1 MKIVQ
6 RSRRHRI
13 IGGVCGGI
21 GEYFDIDPLFIRVL
35 FVVFTCLYGVGII
48 VYIVLWI
55 ITPSAPLETAYNET
69 ETATQRQTEY
79 ETENAQRSDLNQMPS
94 QNSEKA
100 NKNRFLIG
108 LILIIIGALILVN
121 ELLPYIDG
129 EYIWSALFIIVGVY
143 LIILSLRGKKS
154 DEN

>member
-1 MKIVQ
+1 
-6 RSRRHRI
+6 
-13 IGGVCGGI
+13 
-21 GEYFDIDPLFIRVL
+21 
-35 FVVFTCLYGVGII
+35 
-48 VYIVLWI
+48 
-55 ITPSAPLETAYNET
+55 
-69 ETATQRQTEY
+69 
-79 ETENAQRSDLNQMPS
+79 MPS
-94 QNSEKA
+94 QNSERA

-121 ELLPYIDG
+121 ELLPYING